1 MKKLLLFFT
10 LLLSITAHAQSW
22 QWAKRGG
29 ATNNSRNNDAERV
42 YDMATDKWGNVY
54 AISYTNMWQINI
66 DGHSLPT
73 GIGDENAVVASWDCN
88 GRYRWS
94 KFIGSYQGWRPR
106 AIGVDTLGGVY
117 VTGFFYSNTSQGY
130 FRIGT
135 DTTFGYTNKTAIL
148 FKLDSSGAYKW
159 ARLPEA
165 DTVTFGSPGIYFPD
179 MEVEGDGTVHLL
191 AQMWPGAYADGQLV
205 IPPRT
210 GAASSN
216 LYIMKYDRNGRYSGV
231 VKPQIDL
238 LSDRGTAFL
247 LSYDAR
253 RKKYYFDGYSTSA
266 GIVSF
271 NGNVNDIGYFVA
283 SYDAQGRMLWFRKN
297 DSPNG
302 AVLSKPAFD
311 AQGNIYIAGG
321 TVANDTFMGHVFTNP
336 LTTRPDGF
344 PIIIS
349 LDSSGGL
356 RWAQSGQSLG
366 APNGASKM
374 RYSNGVVGIAGGYR
388 ATMRLG
394 NYQVSN
400 SVMSTGTD
408 LFFAR
413 LDAATG
419 TFLSLDSAKSPAGSG
434 ADDYIDAMAADS
446 KGNFYLGGNLGDRL
460 SFGPHTIANS
470 GGASDWLI
478 ARFGAANCGCSA
490 PPAAP
495 TFTATATA
503 PLGFTF
509 SFALRSP
516 TTGIDSVVWLFG
528 DGGRQVVKT
537 NFTAA
542 VQHTYTAAGHLG
554 ACAVIYTACGNN
566 QSCHWLGVAT
576 GVEAL
581 APPAEA
587 SLTLAP
593 NPASQT
599 VQIGYQTTV
608 AAQLEVWDVLGRKLT
623 SQPLQAGTSSWNLD
637 VSGFVPGVYQVV
649 LRTEGRVSLHQ
660 TLAVQH

>member
-10 LLLSITAHAQSW
+10 LLLSTTAHAQSW

-29 ATNNSRNNDAERV
+29 ATNNSRNYDPERV
-42 YDMATDKWGNVY
+42 YDMTTDKWGNVY
-54 AISYTNMWQINI
+54 AISYTNMSQINI

-88 GRYRWS
+88 GNYRWS
-94 KFIGSYQGWRPR
+94 KFIGCFNGWNPLS
-106 AIGVDTLGGVY
+106 IGVDTLGGVY
-117 VTGFFYSNTSQGY
+117 VTGFFSSIHSQGY

-135 DTTFGYTNKTAIL
+135 DTTFGYTEKRVII

-165 DTVTFGSPGIYFPD
+165 DTATLRSTSIYFPD

-216 LYIMKYDRNGRYSGV
+216 LYIMKYDKNGRYTGV

-238 LSDRGTAFL
+238 LYDKGTAFL

-283 SYDAQGRMLWFRKN
+283 SYDAQGKMIWFRKN
-297 DSPNG
+297 G
-302 AVLSKPAFD
+302 AVAGRLTSKPAFD
-311 AQGNIYIAGG
+311 AQGNLFIMGA
-321 TVANDTFMGHVFTNP
+321 TLPNDTFMGHVFLNP
-336 LTTRPDGF
+336 LSTRESF
-344 PIIIS
+344 PIIAS

-356 RWAQSGQSLG
+356 RWVQSGQSILG
-366 APNGASKM
+366 GLVTNRM
-374 RYSNGVVGIAGGYR
+374 RYSNGVVGIAGIYR
-388 ATMRLG
+388 STMRFG
-394 NYQVSN
+394 TYQVSN

-408 LFFAR
+408 LYFAR

-470 GGASDWLI
+470 GGKSDWLI
-478 ARFGAANCGCSA
+478 AKFGAANCGCAA

-516 TTGIDSVVWLFG
+516 TAGIDSVVWLFG
-528 DGGRQVVKT
+528 DGGRQVVKS

-542 VQHTYTAAGHLG
+542 VQHTYAAAGHLG
-554 ACAVIYTACGNN
+554 ACAVVYTACGNN

-581 APPAEA
+581 DPPADV

-623 SQPLQAGTSSWNLD
+623 SQPLEAGTSSWNLD